1 MSKEEAKA
9 ITQAGVDIAEQ
20 IIAEGDTTATSAIAS
35 GMQIKED
42 EIAAGK
48 QAAEEIQMLATAAL
62 MEQSA
67 IEEAEN
73 LLLSE

>member
-1 MSKEEAKA
+1 
-9 ITQAGVDIAEQ
+9 
-20 IIAEGDTTATSAIAS
+20 
-35 GMQIKED
+35 MQIKED